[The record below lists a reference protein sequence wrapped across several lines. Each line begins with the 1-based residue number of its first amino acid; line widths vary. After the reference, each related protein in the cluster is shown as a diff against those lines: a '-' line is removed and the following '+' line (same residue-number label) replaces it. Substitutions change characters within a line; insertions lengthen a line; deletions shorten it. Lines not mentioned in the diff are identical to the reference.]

1 MPTYQYRCTN
11 CGQELEVVQRF
22 SDDPLTVCEKC
33 NGTLRKVF
41 SAVGVVFKGSGFY
54 STDNHTSG
62 SSNVSTPTHGDKASS
77 AGSDSSA
84 SASSESSSTAS
95 ASSTADTVTS

>member
-62 SSNVSTPTHGDKASS
+62 SSNASTPSHGDKAS
-77 AGSDSSA
+77 GSDSSA
-84 SASSESSSTAS
+84 SASSESSAT
-95 ASSTADTVTS
+95 ASSTADAVAS

>member
-62 SSNVSTPTHGDKASS
+62 SSNASAPSREDKASS

-84 SASSESSSTAS
+84 SASPESSATT
-95 ASSTADTVTS
+95 ASSTADAVAS

>member
-1 MPTYQYRCTN
+1 MCIRD
-11 CGQELEVVQRF
+11 R
-22 SDDPLTVCEKC
+22 C

-84 SASSESSSTAS
+84 SASSESSSTA
-95 ASSTADTVTS
+95 DTVAS

>member
-1 MPTYQYRCTN
+1 MPTYQYQCN
-11 CGQELEVVQRF
+11 DCGRDLEVVQRF
-22 SDDPLTVCEKC
+22 SDPSLTICPSCE
-33 NGTLRKVF
+33 GDLRKVF

-84 SASSESSSTAS
+84 SASPESSATT
-95 ASSTADTVTS
+95 ASSTADAVAS